1 MEFRHSG
8 NGGDRRRRVLF
19 EDSPSV
25 LVDSAAAPS
34 ANAPSNPTK
43 PNASLQYADG
53 ARAEFEY
60 RLTDLI
66 PQRIFSLTLMLLFGL
81 MVTAGLV
88 TLHQRHQTWA
98 KLLGVPKDCFAI
110 FDLST
115 TANLSSWVS
124 SSTLALAAFA
134 AVLIYRLR
142 RHLVDDYRGRY
153 RVWLW
158 SAMLLLMI
166 SANCTASLERLVTS
180 TSIHFSG
187 KLLWGDGYLWWILT
201 AAVITL
207 PLAMTLLVDM
217 RHSFLSCIAMLLA
230 IGFYA
235 VAAILHLGL
244 LPIMYPAAATLQVVV
259 TTTATH
265 LGHLMVLMSLWTF
278 ARHVLLGAQGK
289 LSEFLEKQTTAVKTS
304 TQHTNEIASVK
315 TRDKVNHATA
325 SHSSKSTSRRTDLE
339 NTTSKTT
346 KSNQIDFSEEPQ
358 EDSARKLSKAE
369 RRRLRKQ
376 ARRQNR
382 AA

>member
-25 LVDSAAAPS
+25 LVDSAA
-34 ANAPSNPTK
+34 APSNPTK

-158 SAMLLLMI
+158 SAMLLLII

-180 TSIHFSG
+180 TSIRFSG

-207 PLAMTLLVDM
+207 PLAITLLVDM

-289 LSEFLEKQTTAVKTS
+289 LSTFLKKQTTAVKTS
-304 TQHTNEIASVK
+304 TQPTNKIAAGK
-315 TRDKVNHATA
+315 TRDKINQATTSHA
-325 SHSSKSTSRRTDLE
+325 SKSTSRRTDLE
-339 NTTSKTT
+339 KTT
-346 KSNQIDFSEEPQ
+346 KSNQIDFSEESQ
-358 EDSARKLSKAE
+358 EDIARKLSKAE

-376 ARRQNR
+376 ARRQSR